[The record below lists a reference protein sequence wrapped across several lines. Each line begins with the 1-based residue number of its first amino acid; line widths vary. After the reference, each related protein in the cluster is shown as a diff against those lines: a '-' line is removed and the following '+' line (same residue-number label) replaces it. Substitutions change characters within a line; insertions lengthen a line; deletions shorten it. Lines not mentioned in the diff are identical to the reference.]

1 VKYYDVQFPSGYVD
15 SKPGLRPRGPLDL
28 AQAPADA
35 ERVVREHLATG
46 WRSMAR
52 PPVGMLRRPF
62 LVPGSTY
69 DQLWDWDAFF
79 IACALPPE
87 GLEYGVG
94 SIANLLDRVRE
105 DGRPPKMADGN
116 GALVFSSQPLPV
128 HAQFAAIMARRTGGY
143 EWLAP
148 LWPKLV
154 AIRAWYERETTVA
167 GRFVWLGHRGNGLDN
182 NPSVYG
188 RPPMSVAG
196 IDLAC
201 WHAREYQAMAALA
214 RALGQPGADNWQQR
228 FETLRALIRDRYWDQ
243 IDELFYATD
252 MRAEPGQA
260 ARQGVNWEL
269 FLKFRNWASFFPLWA
284 RLATPQ
290 QAAALRAKLLDPA
303 EFLAPGGIRSHSAR
317 DPIYNNAATGNP
329 SNWQGP
335 VWGLSTALCAYGL
348 AAYGWRD
355 DALEVAGRTVKL
367 FAADIARN
375 GCLHE
380 FYHGDT
386 SQPLLNPGFL
396 SWNLLALPLLED
408 LRAGGECCAVGG

>member
-1 VKYYDVQFPSGYVD
+1 
-15 SKPGLRPRGPLDL
+15 
-28 AQAPADA
+28 
-35 ERVVREHLATG
+35 
-46 WRSMAR
+46 
-52 PPVGMLRRPF
+52 
-62 LVPGSTY
+62 
-69 DQLWDWDAFF
+69 
-79 IACALPPE
+79 
-87 GLEYGVG
+87 
-94 SIANLLDRVRE
+94 
-105 DGRPPKMADGN
+105 
-116 GALVFSSQPLPV
+116 
-128 HAQFAAIMARRTGGY
+128 
-143 EWLAP
+143 
-148 LWPKLV
+148 
-154 AIRAWYERETTVA
+154 
-167 GRFVWLGHRGNGLDN
+167 
-182 NPSVYG
+182 
-188 RPPMSVAG
+188 MSVAG

-367 FAADIARN
+367 FAADIAQN

-408 LRAGGECCAVGG
+408 LRAGRECCAVGG

>member
-1 VKYYDVQFPSGYVD
+1 MKYYEVRFPPGYLD
-15 SKPGLRPRGPLDL
+15 SKPGLRPRGPLEL
-28 AQAPADA
+28 EQAPADA
-35 ERVVREHLATG
+35 ERVVREHLTAG

-52 PPVGMLRRPF
+52 PPVGPLRHPF
-62 LVPGSTY
+62 LTPGSTY
-69 DQLWDWDAFF
+69 DQLWDWDAYLT
-79 IACALPPE
+79 ACALPEE
-87 GLEYGVG
+87 GLEYGAG
-94 SIANLLDRVRE
+94 SIANLLEHVRE
-105 DGRPPKMADGN
+105 DGRPPKMADGH
-116 GALVFSSQPLPV
+116 GALVFRAQPLPI
-128 HAQFAAIMARRTGGY
+128 HAQFALAMARRGANPN
-143 EWLAP
+143 WLAP

-154 AIRAWYERETTVA
+154 AVRAWYERETMVN
-167 GRFVWLGHRGNGLDN
+167 GRFVWLGFRGNGLDN

-188 RPPMSVAG
+188 RPPKSVAG

-201 WHAREYQAMAALA
+201 WHAREHLAMALIAEALGVADADTWRQKYAALA
-214 RALGQPGADNWQQR
+214 D
-228 FETLRALIRDRYWDQ
+228 LIRTRYWDQ

-252 MRAEPGQA
+252 LRADPEQA
-260 ARQGVNWEL
+260 SQQGIEWEL

-284 RLATPQ
+284 RVATPE
-290 QAAALRAKLLDPA
+290 QAAALRTRLLARA

-317 DPIYNNAATGNP
+317 DPIYNNEPTGNP

-348 AAYGWRD
+348 AAYGWRE
-355 DALEVAGRTVKL
+355 DALEIANRTVRL
-367 FAADIARN
+367 FAADISRN

-408 LRAGGECCAVGG
+408 LRTGRECCAVG